1 MFDMYNAWTPMFCY
15 SFSSWIGLDGRNKW
29 LIVAS
34 ILKLSRVSLVS
45 GNLILYNILLLYRI
59 PDILVKFFCSHI
71 QRCCQNPNLTS
82 TQRLGFTWKW
92 LYTTT
97 HRNSM
102 SAISQLL
109 LTRFWWNFKGRFLWT
124 SRIDSD
130 CHGDICP
137 GDINPYQDYL
147 SSYWPD
153 LDETLKVYSCEHLE

>member
-59 PDILVKFFCSHI
+59 PDILVKLFCSHI

-97 HRNSM
+97 HQNH
-102 SAISQLL
+102 IYTQCQQ
-109 LTRFWWNFKGRFLWT
+109 FL
-124 SRIDSD
+124 S
-130 CHGDICP
+130 C
-137 GDINPYQDYL
+137 
-147 SSYWPD
+147 YWPD
-153 LDETLKVYSCEHLE
+153 FDETLKVGSCHGDIYPDNICLGNICPYQEYLSCYWPDFHETLKVASWNHI